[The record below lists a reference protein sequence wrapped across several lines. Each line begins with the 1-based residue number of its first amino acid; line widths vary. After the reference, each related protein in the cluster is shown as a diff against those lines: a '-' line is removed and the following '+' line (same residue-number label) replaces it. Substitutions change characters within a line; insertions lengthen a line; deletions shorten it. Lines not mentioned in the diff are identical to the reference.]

1 MSAGAGKLAASF
13 TARFPQGWRCGKRES
28 GDWLL
33 LGRPI
38 AGAALPP
45 MRAKDFAPNAYI
57 EIHPNGEIR
66 LIAARSE
73 MGQGVRTSMT
83 MILAEELDADW
94 SKIKVEQAVAT
105 SEMKYGD
112 MTTGGSES
120 VRSSW
125 DPLRK
130 AGATGRDMLMTA
142 AAQTWGVPVS
152 ECSAIGGSVDRA
164 QEIFAAVG
172 VRRACRKSCGV
183 ARSQRCAAERREG
196 LPHHRY
202 LQAAR

>member
-1 MSAGAGKLAASF
+1 MSAGAGKLARVSRRDFLKVGAAGSASLVIGF
-13 TARFPQGWRCGKRES
+13 YWADSSK
-28 GDWLL
+28 
-33 LGRPI
+33 
-38 AGAALPP
+38 AGA
-45 MRAKDFAPNAYI
+45 RATADAGKDFAPNAYI

-66 LIAARSE
+66 LTAARSE

-130 AGATGRDMLMTA
+130 AGATARDMLVTA
-142 AAQTWGVPVS
+142 AAQTWSVPEEELTTSSGKV
-152 ECSAIGGSVDRA
+152 IH
-164 QEIFAAVG
+164 
-172 VRRACRKSCGV
+172 
-183 ARSQRCAAERREG
+183 ARSFTQ
-196 LPHHRY
+196 
-202 LQAAR
+202 

>member
-1 MSAGAGKLAASF
+1 MSAAAGKI
-13 TARFPQGWRCGKRES
+13 ARVSRRDFLKV
-28 GDWLL
+28 
-33 LGRPI
+33 
-38 AGAALPP
+38 GAAGSASL
-45 MRAKDFAPNAYI
+45 MIGFYWGDSSQASLATGAAKDFAPNAFI

-94 SKIKVEQAVAT
+94 SKIKVEQAIAT
-105 SEMKYGD
+105 SELKYGD

-130 AGATGRDMLMTA
+130 AGATAHDMLITA
-142 AAQTWGVPVS
+142 AAHTWGLPPRS
-152 ECSAIGGSVDRA
+152 GRGIG
-164 QEIFAAVG
+164 
-172 VRRACRKSCGV
+172 
-183 ARSQRCAAERREG
+183 
-196 LPHHRY
+196 
-202 LQAAR
+202 

>member
-1 MSAGAGKLAASF
+1 
-13 TARFPQGWRCGKRES
+13 
-28 GDWLL
+28 
-33 LGRPI
+33 
-38 AGAALPP
+38 
-45 MRAKDFAPNAYI
+45 MRII

-130 AGATGRDMLMTA
+130 AGATARDMLVTA
-142 AAQTWGVPVS
+142 AAQTWGVPAS
-152 ECSAIGGSVDRA
+152 ECSAIGGSVIEHKKSSRRL
-164 QEIFAAVG
+164 ELW
-172 VRRACRKSCGV
+172 RAC
-183 ARSQRCAAERREG
+183 
-196 LPHHRY
+196 
-202 LQAAR
+202 

>member
-1 MSAGAGKLAASF
+1 MKAPTSKARTVSRRDFLKSGVATSANLVIGFYWGNTASAFAGAEGE
-13 TARFPQGWRCGKRES
+13 R
-28 GDWLL
+28 
-33 LGRPI
+33 
-38 AGAALPP
+38 
-45 MRAKDFAPNAYI
+45 DFEPNAYI
-57 EIHPNGEIR
+57 EIHSNGDIR

-94 SKIKVEQAVAT
+94 LKIKVEQAVAT
-105 SEMKYGD
+105 SELKYGD

-130 AGATGRDMLMTA
+130 AGATARDMLVTA

-152 ECSAIGGSVDRA
+152 ECSAIGGSVI
-164 QEIFAAVG
+164 EHKKTS
-172 VRRACRKSCGV
+172 RR
-183 ARSQRCAAERREG
+183 
-196 LPHHRY
+196 L
-202 LQAAR
+202 

>member
-1 MSAGAGKLAASF
+1 MSAAAGKTVRVSRRDFL
-13 TARFPQGWRCGKRES
+13 KV
-28 GDWLL
+28 
-33 LGRPI
+33 
-38 AGAALPP
+38 GAAGSASL
-45 MRAKDFAPNAYI
+45 MIGFYWGDSSRASLATGAAKDFSPNAFI

-94 SKIKVEQAVAT
+94 SKIKVDQAVAT

-130 AGATGRDMLMTA
+130 AGATGRDMLITA
-142 AAQTWGVPVS
+142 AAQTWGVPAS
-152 ECSAIGGSVDRA
+152 ECSAMGGSVIEHKKSSRRLEYGA
-164 QEIFAAVG
+164 LAGKAA
-172 VRRACRKSCGV
+172 A
-183 ARSQRCAAERREG
+183 
-196 LPHHRY
+196 LPVPKDVPLKDAKDYRIIGTSKP
-202 LQAAR
+202 